1 VFEVVDILWPIAG
14 SFGVDQIAQTEE
26 VHIKPSRLSVTRRA
40 HAAGKSSPFIT
51 VIMSIRTGSVPILST
66 SIAGLRKSWGV
77 LPKAWPDSRKTPDCF
92 TGGCRRGC
100 NVATTLDGLLPFL
113 MPIDSR
119 AAVMEKRL
127 VRWVEINSGTSHRVG
142 LERMAGELE
151 TAFREWCPC
160 APERLELS
168 NGPALRWIC
177 RSEASRRVFLG
188 GHFDTVYPLDHSFQS
203 CTYLDNNTLRGPGVA
218 DMKGGILVLLE
229 ALRAFEA
236 SPFASTVGWEVLLSP
251 DEEIGSIHSLP
262 LLEMAAK
269 RCAIG
274 LLFEPALQGRGDLVR
289 RRPGSGVFCLK
300 AKGRPAHVGRDFAA
314 GRSAIVALCEAVQRI
329 HALNRRGDMIANTG
343 AIQGGGPVNVV
354 PAEARA
360 YLNVRSEK
368 PDAAEQALRRI
379 LAEVQIEH
387 EVELSLEGHF
397 TRPPKPLTS
406 DLEALFVRFRSC
418 AKTLGLS
425 LDWRDTGGCCDGN
438 NLAANGLPNLDT
450 LGVRGGNTH
459 SPDEFVHLDS
469 LVERAKLSALFL
481 MDWAAHASYEKASV
495 P

>member
-1 VFEVVDILWPIAG
+1 
-14 SFGVDQIAQTEE
+14 
-26 VHIKPSRLSVTRRA
+26 
-40 HAAGKSSPFIT
+40 
-51 VIMSIRTGSVPILST
+51 
-66 SIAGLRKSWGV
+66 
-77 LPKAWPDSRKTPDCF
+77 
-92 TGGCRRGC
+92 
-100 NVATTLDGLLPFL
+100 
-113 MPIDSR
+113 
-119 AAVMEKRL
+119 MEKRL
-127 VRWVEINSGTSHRVG
+127 VRWSEINSATSHRAG
-142 LERMAGELE
+142 LERMARELE
-151 TAFREWCPC
+151 SAFAEWWPG

-177 RSEASRRVFLG
+177 RPEAPHRVFLG
-188 GHFDTVYPLDHSFQS
+188 GHFDTVYPLDHPFQS
-203 CTYLDNNTLRGPGVA
+203 CTYLDNNTLQGPGVA

-229 ALRAFEA
+229 ALRVFEG
-236 SPFASTVGWEVLLSP
+236 SPFASSVGWEVLLSP
-251 DEEIGSIHSLP
+251 DEEIGSIHSAR
-262 LLEMAAK
+262 LLEIAAQ

-329 HALNRRGDMIANTG
+329 HALNRIGDMIANTG

-354 PAEARA
+354 PAEAHA
-360 YLNVRSEK
+360 YLNVRSEH
-368 PDAAEQALRRI
+368 PDLDEQTLRGI
-379 LAEVQIEH
+379 LAEVQSTH

-397 TRPPKPLTS
+397 TRPPKPLTPG
-406 DLEALFVRFRSC
+406 LETLFGRVQSC
-418 AKTLGLS
+418 ATALGLS

-450 LGVRGGNTH
+450 LGVRGGKTH
-459 SPDEFVHLDS
+459 SPDEFVQLDS

-495 P
+495 S